1 MEIFK
6 LFGSI
11 FVDSDKANESIH
23 KTDKNAK
30 GLAETFGKGVAAVGK
45 WAAGITTAAAAGAA
59 AVGTAAVKSAD
70 ALDKSVK
77 KTAAAVGATAE
88 QAEKYKSVI
97 QDVYGDNFGESF
109 DDISDSI
116 SVITQNLGD
125 MDAAPL
131 KEITESAY
139 ALQDVFDMGVDET
152 ARAAKAMKENFGIAA
167 EDAYNYIA
175 KGAQDGLN
183 YSGELIDSINEYS
196 VQFAKLGF
204 SADDMFKIFAQGAEN
219 GAWNLDKIGDAVKEF
234 SIRAIDG
241 SDSTREGFE
250 AVGLNADKMSEKFA
264 QGGETA
270 REAFQEVV
278 QALAAMKD
286 PIEQNTAGTDLF
298 GTMWED
304 LGVDAVAA
312 MGNITDG
319 AYECAGAMDS
329 IKDVNYSSLED
340 ALGGLKRQLE
350 TMIQPLGDS
359 LIPLVKDVVNRLSE
373 AAKTVIPRLVKS
385 VQPLLNNIA
394 PMIDPLL
401 NLAEKLLPQLVDMAT
416 PLIEIISELV
426 QSLLPP
432 LVEFISGD
440 IMPIVMEIVGWLSE
454 RLMPVVIKIIE
465 KLLPPLLDILESL
478 MPLVELALNLLDPV
492 LDVIE
497 ALIDPI
503 ADILKLLKPVAEKL
517 VELGEALSGKIME
530 ACGNLAPVLETVLGG
545 ALKTVF
551 GLLTDVLIPAFDGL
565 LKFLNGDFLGG
576 LNDWGNAFTGIFDSV
591 FAGIDEMFG
600 THLSEWYD
608 GVKSFW
614 MDVGSNIYELTHGD
628 EIEMQQLNT
637 QYSSM
642 YRDFADA
649 IKAAVYSGKSA
660 EEAVEEAKRQLL
672 DSSEKLYYF
681 DKASTEWKLDEL
693 AQDYY
698 RDKDKPVPTA
708 LKMPENVTANQWMAE
723 KYSSVPKLATGG
735 LVSGR
740 TLALVGDNSDAAVN
754 PEVVAPLADLSAMI
768 SGAFSRALD
777 SFAERLGGNSGGS
790 RQPVV
795 ISVQLSD
802 STELA
807 RALIDDFNEIAR
819 QDGASPFK
827 GI

>member
-6 LFGSI
+6 LFGTI
-11 FVDSDKANESIH
+11 LVDSDKANESIH

-30 GLAETFGKGVAAVGK
+30 GLAETFGKGAATVGK

-312 MGNITDG
+312 MGSITDG

-359 LIPLVKDVVNRLSE
+359 LIPLVKDVVSRLSE

-385 VQPLLNNIA
+385 VQPLLNNIT

-401 NLAEKLLPQLVDMAT
+401 NLAEELLPQLVDMAT

-426 QSLLPP
+426 QSLLP
-432 LVEFISGD
+432 
-440 IMPIVMEIVGWLSE
+440 
-454 RLMPVVIKIIE
+454 
-465 KLLPPLLDILESL
+465 
-478 MPLVELALNLLDPV
+478 
-492 LDVIE
+492 
-497 ALIDPI
+497 
-503 ADILKLLKPVAEKL
+503 
-517 VELGEALSGKIME
+517 
-530 ACGNLAPVLETVLGG
+530 
-545 ALKTVF
+545 
-551 GLLTDVLIPAFDGL
+551 
-565 LKFLNGDFLGG
+565 
-576 LNDWGNAFTGIFDSV
+576 
-591 FAGIDEMFG
+591 
-600 THLSEWYD
+600 
-608 GVKSFW
+608 
-614 MDVGSNIYELTHGD
+614 
-628 EIEMQQLNT
+628 
-637 QYSSM
+637 
-642 YRDFADA
+642 
-649 IKAAVYSGKSA
+649 
-660 EEAVEEAKRQLL
+660 
-672 DSSEKLYYF
+672 
-681 DKASTEWKLDEL
+681 
-693 AQDYY
+693 
-698 RDKDKPVPTA
+698 
-708 LKMPENVTANQWMAE
+708 
-723 KYSSVPKLATGG
+723 
-735 LVSGR
+735 
-740 TLALVGDNSDAAVN
+740 
-754 PEVVAPLADLSAMI
+754 
-768 SGAFSRALD
+768 
-777 SFAERLGGNSGGS
+777 
-790 RQPVV
+790 
-795 ISVQLSD
+795 
-802 STELA
+802 
-807 RALIDDFNEIAR
+807 
-819 QDGASPFK
+819 
-827 GI
+827 

>member
-219 GAWNLDKIGDAVKEF
+219 GAWNLDKIGDVVKEF

-312 MGNITDG
+312 MGSITDG
-319 AYECAGAMDS
+319 AYECAGAMGS

-359 LIPLVKDVVNRLSE
+359 LIPLVKDVVSRLSE

-385 VQPLLNNIA
+385 VQPLLDNIT

-401 NLAEKLLPQLVDMAT
+401 NLAEELLPQLVDMAT

-440 IMPIVMEIVGWLSE
+440 IMPIVMDIVGWLSE

-503 ADILKLLKPVAEKL
+503 AD
-517 VELGEALSGKIME
+517 
-530 ACGNLAPVLETVLGG
+530 VLELLSPIVDVVVGLTESILESPIVS
-545 ALKTVF
+545 
-551 GLLTDVLIPAFDGL
+551 GLLERTLGIITELLNDTLFPALEGVAQ
-565 LKFLNGDFLGG
+565 FLSGDFLGAAET
-576 LNDWGNAFTGIFDSV
+576 WGGGFESTIRNICEH
-591 FAGIDEMFG
+591 IDEIFG
-600 THLSEWYD
+600 TNLAEWYD
-608 GVKSFW
+608 GFNDFFMK
-614 MDVGSNIYELTHGD
+614 VGSRLYETWNGD
-628 EIEMQQLNT
+628 KIELVELNSKYSTMQNDLYAAVKN
-637 QYSSM
+637 
-642 YRDFADA
+642 
-649 IKAAVYSGKSA
+649 AVYSGMSID
-660 EEAVEEAKRQLL
+660 EAIKEAQKKVL
-672 DSSEKLYYF
+672 DTSEKAYLY
-681 DKASTEWKLDEL
+681 DKMADSWNLQGI
-693 AQDYY
+693 AIDYY
-698 RDKDKPVPTA
+698 NGKDLPDPKTPITGSA
-708 LKMPENVTANQWMAE
+708 WYADYYQKKE
-723 KYSSVPKLATGG
+723 VPKLASGG
-735 LVSGR
+735 LVSGT
-740 TLALVGDNSDAAVN
+740 TLAMVGDNIDAAVN

-777 SFAERLGGNSGGS
+777 SFAERLGAGSLQS
-790 RQPVV
+790 RQPMT

>member
-6 LFGSI
+6 LFGTI
-11 FVDSDKANESIH
+11 LVDSDKANESIH

-30 GLAETFGKGVAAVGK
+30 GLAETFGKGAAAVGK

-312 MGNITDG
+312 MGSITDG

-359 LIPLVKDVVNRLSE
+359 LIPLVKDVVSRLSE

-385 VQPLLNNIA
+385 VQPLLNNIT

-401 NLAEKLLPQLVDMAT
+401 NLAEELLPQLVDMAT

-440 IMPIVMEIVGWLSE
+440 IMPILMEIVGWLSE

-478 MPLVELALNLLDPV
+478 MPLVELALKLLDPV

-503 ADILKLLKPVAEKL
+503 ADILELLSPIVDVVVGLTE
-517 VELGEALSGKIME
+517 SI
-530 ACGNLAPVLETVLGG
+530 LESPIVS
-545 ALKTVF
+545 
-551 GLLTDVLIPAFDGL
+551 GLLERTLGIITELLNDTLFPALEGVAQ
-565 LKFLNGDFLGG
+565 FLSGDFLGAAET
-576 LNDWGNAFTGIFDSV
+576 WGGGFESTVRNV
-591 FAGIDEMFG
+591 CEHIDEIFG
-600 THLSEWYD
+600 TNLAEWYD
-608 GVKSFW
+608 GFNDFFMK
-614 MDVGSNIYELTHGD
+614 VGSRLYETWNGD
-628 EIEMQQLNT
+628 KIELVELNSKYSTMQKDLH
-637 QYSSM
+637 
-642 YRDFADA
+642 
-649 IKAAVYSGKSA
+649 AAVKEAIYSGA
-660 EEAVEEAKRQLL
+660 GVEEAVKRAKAKVL
-672 DSSEKLYYF
+672 DSAEKGYF
-681 DKASTEWKLDEL
+681 YEQMSGDWKLEDI
-693 AQDYY
+693 AQRYYASKDLPDPKKPITGSAWYADYY
-698 RDKDKPVPTA
+698 QKK
-708 LKMPENVTANQWMAE
+708 E
-723 KYSSVPKLATGG
+723 VPKLASGG
-735 LVSGR
+735 LVSGT
-740 TLALVGDNSDAAVN
+740 TLAMVGDNIDAAVN

-768 SGAFSRALD
+768 SGAFSHALD
-777 SFAERLGGNSGGS
+777 SFAERLGAGSLQS
-790 RQPVV
+790 RQPVT

>member
-6 LFGSI
+6 LFGTI
-11 FVDSDKANESIH
+11 LVDSDKANESIH

-30 GLAETFGKGVAAVGK
+30 GLAETFGKGAAAVGK

-264 QGGETA
+264 QGGDVA
-270 REAFQEVV
+270 RDAFQTVIKSLSE
-278 QALAAMKD
+278 MED
-286 PIEQNTAGTDLF
+286 PIKQNEAGVNLF

-312 MGNITDG
+312 MGSIADG

-359 LIPLVKDVVNRLSE
+359 LIPLVKDVVSRLSE

-385 VQPLLNNIA
+385 VQPLLNNIT

-401 NLAEKLLPQLVDMAT
+401 NLAEELLPQLVDMAT

-440 IMPIVMEIVGWLSE
+440 IMPILMEIVGWLSE

-503 ADILKLLKPVAEKL
+503 ADILELLSPIVDVVVGLTE
-517 VELGEALSGKIME
+517 SI
-530 ACGNLAPVLETVLGG
+530 LESPIVS
-545 ALKTVF
+545 
-551 GLLTDVLIPAFDGL
+551 GLLEQTLGIITELLNDTLFPALEGVAQ
-565 LKFLNGDFLGG
+565 FLSGDFLGAAET
-576 LNDWGNAFTGIFDSV
+576 WGGGFESTIRNV
-591 FAGIDEMFG
+591 CEHIDEIFG
-600 THLSEWYD
+600 TNLAEWYD
-608 GVKSFW
+608 GFNDFFMK
-614 MDVGSNIYELTHGD
+614 VGSRLYETWNGD
-628 EIEMQQLNT
+628 KIELVELNSKYSTMQNDLH
-637 QYSSM
+637 
-642 YRDFADA
+642 
-649 IKAAVYSGKSA
+649 AAVKEAIYSGA
-660 EEAVEEAKRQLL
+660 GVEEAVKRAKAKVL
-672 DSSEKLYYF
+672 DSAEKGYF
-681 DKASTEWKLDEL
+681 YEQMSGDWKLEDI
-693 AQDYY
+693 AQRYYASKDLPDPKKPITGSAWYADYY
-698 RDKDKPVPTA
+698 QKK
-708 LKMPENVTANQWMAE
+708 E
-723 KYSSVPKLATGG
+723 VPKLASGG
-735 LVSGR
+735 LVSGT
-740 TLALVGDNSDAAVN
+740 TLAMVGDNIDAAVN

-777 SFAERLGGNSGGS
+777 SFAERLGADSSQS
-790 RQPVV
+790 RQPVT

>member
-6 LFGSI
+6 LFGTI
-11 FVDSDKANESIH
+11 LVDSDKANESIH

-312 MGNITDG
+312 MGSITDG

-359 LIPLVKDVVNRLSE
+359 LIPLVKDVVSRLSE

-385 VQPLLNNIA
+385 VQPLLNNIT

-401 NLAEKLLPQLVDMAT
+401 NLAEELLPQLVDMAT

-440 IMPIVMEIVGWLSE
+440 IMPILMEIVGWLSE

-503 ADILKLLKPVAEKL
+503 ADILELLSPIVDVVVGLTE
-517 VELGEALSGKIME
+517 SI
-530 ACGNLAPVLETVLGG
+530 LESPIVS
-545 ALKTVF
+545 
-551 GLLTDVLIPAFDGL
+551 GLLERTLGIITELLNDTLFPALEGVAQ
-565 LKFLNGDFLGG
+565 FLSGDFLGAAET
-576 LNDWGNAFTGIFDSV
+576 WGGGFESTVRNV
-591 FAGIDEMFG
+591 CEHIDEIFG
-600 THLSEWYD
+600 TNLAEWYD
-608 GVKSFW
+608 GFNDFFMK
-614 MDVGSNIYELTHGD
+614 VGSRLYETWNGD
-628 EIEMQQLNT
+628 KIELVELNSKYSTMQSDLYAAVKN
-637 QYSSM
+637 
-642 YRDFADA
+642 
-649 IKAAVYSGKSA
+649 AVYSGMSID
-660 EEAVEEAKRQLL
+660 EAIKEAQKKVL
-672 DSSEKLYYF
+672 DTSEKVYLY
-681 DKASTEWKLDEL
+681 DKMADSWNLQGI
-693 AQDYY
+693 AIDYY
-698 RDKDKPVPTA
+698 NGKDLPDPKTPITGSA
-708 LKMPENVTANQWMAE
+708 WYADYYQKKE
-723 KYSSVPKLATGG
+723 VPKLASGG
-735 LVSGR
+735 LVSGT
-740 TLALVGDNSDAAVN
+740 TLAMVGDNIDAAVN

-777 SFAERLGGNSGGS
+777 SFAERLSAGSLQS
-790 RQPVV
+790 RQPVT

>member
-6 LFGSI
+6 LFGTI
-11 FVDSDKANESIH
+11 LVDSDKANESIH

-77 KTAAAVGATAE
+77 KTAAAVGANAE

-312 MGNITDG
+312 MGSITDG

-359 LIPLVKDVVNRLSE
+359 LIPLVKDVVSRLSE

-385 VQPLLNNIA
+385 VQPLLNNIT

-401 NLAEKLLPQLVDMAT
+401 NLAEELLPQLVDMAT

-440 IMPIVMEIVGWLSE
+440 IMPILMEIVGWLSE

-503 ADILKLLKPVAEKL
+503 ADILELLSPIVDVVVGLTE
-517 VELGEALSGKIME
+517 SI
-530 ACGNLAPVLETVLGG
+530 LESPIVS
-545 ALKTVF
+545 
-551 GLLTDVLIPAFDGL
+551 GLLERTLGIITELLNDTLFPALEGVAQ
-565 LKFLNGDFLGG
+565 FLSGDFLGAAET
-576 LNDWGNAFTGIFDSV
+576 WGGGFESTVRNV
-591 FAGIDEMFG
+591 CEHIDEIFG
-600 THLSEWYD
+600 TNLAEWYD
-608 GVKSFW
+608 GFNDFF
-614 MDVGSNIYELTHGD
+614 MEVGSRLYETWNGD
-628 EIEMQQLNT
+628 KIELVELNSKYSTMQNDLH
-637 QYSSM
+637 
-642 YRDFADA
+642 
-649 IKAAVYSGKSA
+649 AAVKEAIYSGA
-660 EEAVEEAKRQLL
+660 GVEEAVKRAKAKVI
-672 DSSEKLYYF
+672 DSAEKGYF
-681 DKASTEWKLDEL
+681 YEQMSGDWKLEDI
-693 AQDYY
+693 AQRYYASKDLPDPKKPITGSAWYADYY
-698 RDKDKPVPTA
+698 QKK
-708 LKMPENVTANQWMAE
+708 E
-723 KYSSVPKLATGG
+723 VPKLASGG
-735 LVSGR
+735 LVSGT
-740 TLALVGDNSDAAVN
+740 TLAMVGDNIDAAVN

-777 SFAERLGGNSGGS
+777 SFAERLGAGSSQS
-790 RQPVV
+790 RQPVT

>member
-6 LFGSI
+6 LFGTI
-11 FVDSDKANESIH
+11 LVDSDKANESIH

-77 KTAAAVGATAE
+77 KTAAAVGANAE

-264 QGGETA
+264 QGGDTA

-312 MGNITDG
+312 MGSITDG

-359 LIPLVKDVVNRLSE
+359 LIPLVKDVVSRLSE

-385 VQPLLNNIA
+385 VQPLLDNIT

-401 NLAEKLLPQLVDMAT
+401 NLAEELLPQLVDMAT

-426 QSLLPP
+426 QSLLPS

-503 ADILKLLKPVAEKL
+503 AD
-517 VELGEALSGKIME
+517 
-530 ACGNLAPVLETVLGG
+530 VLELLSPIVDVVVGLTESILESPIVS
-545 ALKTVF
+545 
-551 GLLTDVLIPAFDGL
+551 GLLERTLGIITELLNDTLFPALEGVAQ
-565 LKFLNGDFLGG
+565 FLSGDFLGAAET
-576 LNDWGNAFTGIFDSV
+576 WGGGFESTVRNV
-591 FAGIDEMFG
+591 CEHIDEIFG
-600 THLSEWYD
+600 TNLAEWYD
-608 GVKSFW
+608 GFNDFFMK
-614 MDVGSNIYELTHGD
+614 VGSRLYETWNSD
-628 EIEMQQLNT
+628 KIELVELNSKYSTMQSDLYAAVKN
-637 QYSSM
+637 
-642 YRDFADA
+642 
-649 IKAAVYSGKSA
+649 AVYSGMSID
-660 EEAVEEAKRQLL
+660 EAIKEAQKKVL
-672 DSSEKLYYF
+672 DTSEKVYLY
-681 DKASTEWKLDEL
+681 DKMADSWNLQGI
-693 AQDYY
+693 AIDYY
-698 RDKDKPVPTA
+698 NGKDLPDPKAPITGSA
-708 LKMPENVTANQWMAE
+708 WYADYYQKKE
-723 KYSSVPKLATGG
+723 VPKLANGG
-735 LVSGR
+735 LVSGT
-740 TLALVGDNSDAAVN
+740 TLAMVGDNIDAAVN

-768 SGAFSRALD
+768 YGAFSRALD
-777 SFAERLGGNSGGS
+777 SFAERLGAGSLQS
-790 RQPVV
+790 RQPVT

>member
-6 LFGSI
+6 LFGTI
-11 FVDSDKANESIH
+11 LVDSDKANESIH

-77 KTAAAVGATAE
+77 KTAAAVGANAE

-312 MGNITDG
+312 MGSITDG

-359 LIPLVKDVVNRLSE
+359 LIPLVKDVVSRLSE

-385 VQPLLNNIA
+385 VQPLLNNIT

-401 NLAEKLLPQLVDMAT
+401 NLAEELLPQLVDMAT

-440 IMPIVMEIVGWLSE
+440 IMPILMEIVGWLSE

-478 MPLVELALNLLDPV
+478 MPLVELALKLLDPV

-503 ADILKLLKPVAEKL
+503 ADILELLSPIVDVVVGLTE
-517 VELGEALSGKIME
+517 SI
-530 ACGNLAPVLETVLGG
+530 LESPIVS
-545 ALKTVF
+545 
-551 GLLTDVLIPAFDGL
+551 GLLERTLGIITELLNDTLFPALEGVAQ
-565 LKFLNGDFLGG
+565 FLSGDFLGAAET
-576 LNDWGNAFTGIFDSV
+576 WGGGFESTVRNV
-591 FAGIDEMFG
+591 CEHIDEIFG
-600 THLSEWYD
+600 TNLAEWYD
-608 GVKSFW
+608 GFNDFFMK
-614 MDVGSNIYELTHGD
+614 VGSRLYETWNGD
-628 EIEMQQLNT
+628 KIELVELNSKYSTMQNDL
-637 QYSSM
+637 Y
-642 YRDFADA
+642 
-649 IKAAVYSGKSA
+649 AAVKNSVYSGMSID
-660 EEAVEEAKRQLL
+660 EAIKEAQKKVL
-672 DSSEKLYYF
+672 DTSEKVYLY
-681 DKASTEWKLDEL
+681 DKMADSWNLQGI
-693 AQDYY
+693 AIDYY
-698 RDKDKPVPTA
+698 NGKDLPDPKTPITGSA
-708 LKMPENVTANQWMAE
+708 WYADYYQKKE
-723 KYSSVPKLATGG
+723 VPKLASGG
-735 LVSGR
+735 LVSGT
-740 TLALVGDNSDAAVN
+740 TLAMVGDNIDAAVN

-777 SFAERLGGNSGGS
+777 SFAERLGAGSLQS
-790 RQPVV
+790 RQPVT

>member
-6 LFGSI
+6 LFGTI
-11 FVDSDKANESIH
+11 LVDSDKANESIH

-30 GLAETFGKGVAAVGK
+30 GLAETFGKGAAAVGK

-77 KTAAAVGATAE
+77 KTAAAVGANAE

-97 QDVYGDNFGESF
+97 QDVYGDNFGGSF

-264 QGGETA
+264 QGGDVA
-270 REAFQEVV
+270 RDAFQAVIKSLSE
-278 QALAAMKD
+278 MED
-286 PIEQNTAGTDLF
+286 PIKQNEAGVNLF

-312 MGNITDG
+312 MGSITDG

-359 LIPLVKDVVNRLSE
+359 LIPLVKDVVSRLSE

-385 VQPLLNNIA
+385 VQPLLNNIT

-401 NLAEKLLPQLVDMAT
+401 NLAEELLPQLVDMAT

-440 IMPIVMEIVGWLSE
+440 IMPILMEIVGWLSE

-503 ADILKLLKPVAEKL
+503 ADILELLSPIVDVVVGLTE
-517 VELGEALSGKIME
+517 SI
-530 ACGNLAPVLETVLGG
+530 LESPIVS
-545 ALKTVF
+545 
-551 GLLTDVLIPAFDGL
+551 GLLERTIGIITELLNDTLFPALEGVAQ
-565 LKFLNGDFLGG
+565 FLSGDFLGAAET
-576 LNDWGNAFTGIFDSV
+576 WGGGFESTVRNV
-591 FAGIDEMFG
+591 CEHIDEIFG
-600 THLSEWYD
+600 TNLAEWYD
-608 GVKSFW
+608 GFNDFFMK
-614 MDVGSNIYELTHGD
+614 VGSRLYETWNGD
-628 EIEMQQLNT
+628 KIELVELNSKYSTMQNDLH
-637 QYSSM
+637 
-642 YRDFADA
+642 
-649 IKAAVYSGKSA
+649 AAVKEAIYSGA
-660 EEAVEEAKRQLL
+660 GVEEAVKRAKAKVL
-672 DSSEKLYYF
+672 DSAEKGYF
-681 DKASTEWKLDEL
+681 YEQMSGEWKLEDI
-693 AQDYY
+693 AQRYYASKDLPDPKKPITGSAWYADYY
-698 RDKDKPVPTA
+698 QKK
-708 LKMPENVTANQWMAE
+708 E
-723 KYSSVPKLATGG
+723 VPKLASGG
-735 LVSGR
+735 LVSGT
-740 TLALVGDNSDAAVN
+740 TLAMVGDNIDAAVN

-768 SGAFSRALD
+768 SGAFSHALD
-777 SFAERLGGNSGGS
+777 SFAERLGAGSLQS
-790 RQPVV
+790 RQPVT

>member
-6 LFGSI
+6 LFGTI
-11 FVDSDKANESIH
+11 LVDSDKANESIH

-30 GLAETFGKGVAAVGK
+30 GLAETFGKGAAAVGK

-77 KTAAAVGATAE
+77 KTAAAVGANAE

-204 SADDMFKIFAQGAEN
+204 SADDMFKIFTQGADN

-312 MGNITDG
+312 MGSITDG

-359 LIPLVKDVVNRLSE
+359 LIPLVKDVVSRLSE

-385 VQPLLNNIA
+385 VQPLLDNIT

-401 NLAEKLLPQLVDMAT
+401 NLAEELLPRLVDMAT

-440 IMPIVMEIVGWLSE
+440 IMPILMEIVGWLSE

-503 ADILKLLKPVAEKL
+503 ADILELLSPIVDVVVGLTE
-517 VELGEALSGKIME
+517 SI
-530 ACGNLAPVLETVLGG
+530 LESPIVS
-545 ALKTVF
+545 
-551 GLLTDVLIPAFDGL
+551 GLLERTLGIITELLNDTLFPALEGVAQ
-565 LKFLNGDFLGG
+565 FLSGDFLGAAET
-576 LNDWGNAFTGIFDSV
+576 WGGGFESTVRNV
-591 FAGIDEMFG
+591 CEHIDEIFG
-600 THLSEWYD
+600 TNLAEWYD
-608 GVKSFW
+608 GFNDFFMK
-614 MDVGSNIYELTHGD
+614 VGSRLYETWNGD
-628 EIEMQQLNT
+628 KIELVELNSKYSTMQNDLH
-637 QYSSM
+637 
-642 YRDFADA
+642 
-649 IKAAVYSGKSA
+649 AAVKEAIYSGA
-660 EEAVEEAKRQLL
+660 GVEEAVKRAKAKVL
-672 DSSEKLYYF
+672 DSAEKGYF
-681 DKASTEWKLDEL
+681 YEQMSGDWKLEDI
-693 AQDYY
+693 AQRYYASKDLPDPKKTITGSAWYADYY
-698 RDKDKPVPTA
+698 QKK
-708 LKMPENVTANQWMAE
+708 E
-723 KYSSVPKLATGG
+723 VPKLASGG
-735 LVSGR
+735 LVSGT
-740 TLALVGDNSDAAVN
+740 TLAMVGDNIDAAVN

-777 SFAERLGGNSGGS
+777 SFAERLGAGSLQS
-790 RQPVV
+790 RQPVT

>member
-1 MEIFK
+1 VEIFK
-6 LFGSI
+6 LFGTI
-11 FVDSDKANESIH
+11 LVDSDKANESIH

-77 KTAAAVGATAE
+77 KTAAAVGANAE

-312 MGNITDG
+312 MGSITDG

-359 LIPLVKDVVNRLSE
+359 LIPLVKDVVSRLSE

-385 VQPLLNNIA
+385 VQPLLNNIT

-401 NLAEKLLPQLVDMAT
+401 NLAEELLPQLVDMAT

-440 IMPIVMEIVGWLSE
+440 IMPILMEIVGWLSE

-503 ADILKLLKPVAEKL
+503 ADILELLSPIVDVVVGLTE
-517 VELGEALSGKIME
+517 SI
-530 ACGNLAPVLETVLGG
+530 LESPIVS
-545 ALKTVF
+545 
-551 GLLTDVLIPAFDGL
+551 GLLERTLGIITELLNDTLFPALEGVAQ
-565 LKFLNGDFLGG
+565 FLSGDFLGAAET
-576 LNDWGNAFTGIFDSV
+576 WGGGFESTVRNV
-591 FAGIDEMFG
+591 CEHIDEIFG
-600 THLSEWYD
+600 TNLAEWYD
-608 GVKSFW
+608 GFNDFF
-614 MDVGSNIYELTHGD
+614 MEVGSRLYETWNGD
-628 EIEMQQLNT
+628 KIELVELNSKYSTMQNDLYAAVKN
-637 QYSSM
+637 
-642 YRDFADA
+642 
-649 IKAAVYSGKSA
+649 AVYSGMSID
-660 EEAVEEAKRQLL
+660 EAIKEAQKKVL
-672 DSSEKLYYF
+672 DTSEKVYLY
-681 DKASTEWKLDEL
+681 DKMADSWNLQGI
-693 AQDYY
+693 AIDYY
-698 RDKDKPVPTA
+698 NGKDLPDPKTPITGSA
-708 LKMPENVTANQWMAE
+708 WYADYYQKKE
-723 KYSSVPKLATGG
+723 VPKLASGG
-735 LVSGR
+735 LVSGT
-740 TLALVGDNSDAAVN
+740 TLAMVGDNIDAAVN

-777 SFAERLGGNSGGS
+777 SFAERLGAGSLQS
-790 RQPVV
+790 RQPVT

>member
-6 LFGSI
+6 LFGTI
-11 FVDSDKANESIH
+11 LVDSDKANESIH

-77 KTAAAVGATAE
+77 KTAAAVGANAE

-109 DDISDSI
+109 DDISDSV

-312 MGNITDG
+312 MGSITDG

-359 LIPLVKDVVNRLSE
+359 LIPLVKDVVSRLSE

-385 VQPLLNNIA
+385 VQPLLNNIT

-401 NLAEKLLPQLVDMAT
+401 NLAEELLPQLVDMAT

-440 IMPIVMEIVGWLSE
+440 IVPILMEIVGWLSE

-478 MPLVELALNLLDPV
+478 MPLVELALKLLDPV

-503 ADILKLLKPVAEKL
+503 ADILELLSPIVDVVVGLTE
-517 VELGEALSGKIME
+517 SI
-530 ACGNLAPVLETVLGG
+530 LESPIVS
-545 ALKTVF
+545 
-551 GLLTDVLIPAFDGL
+551 GLLEQTLGIITELLNDTLFPALEGVAQ
-565 LKFLNGDFLGG
+565 FLSGDFLGAAET
-576 LNDWGNAFTGIFDSV
+576 WGGGFESTVRNV
-591 FAGIDEMFG
+591 CEHIDEIFG
-600 THLSEWYD
+600 TNLAEWYD
-608 GVKSFW
+608 GFNDFF
-614 MDVGSNIYELTHGD
+614 MEVGSRLYETWNGD
-628 EIEMQQLNT
+628 KIELVELNSKYSTMQNDLH
-637 QYSSM
+637 
-642 YRDFADA
+642 
-649 IKAAVYSGKSA
+649 AAVKEAIYSGA
-660 EEAVEEAKRQLL
+660 GVEEAVKRAKAKVL
-672 DSSEKLYYF
+672 DSAEKGYF
-681 DKASTEWKLDEL
+681 YEQMSGEWKLEDI
-693 AQDYY
+693 AQRYYASKDLPDPKKPITGSAWYADYY
-698 RDKDKPVPTA
+698 QKK
-708 LKMPENVTANQWMAE
+708 E
-723 KYSSVPKLATGG
+723 VPKLASGG
-735 LVSGR
+735 LVSGT
-740 TLALVGDNSDAAVN
+740 TLAMVGDNIDAAVN

-777 SFAERLGGNSGGS
+777 SFAERLGASSSQS
-790 RQPVV
+790 RQPVT

>member
-6 LFGSI
+6 LFGTI
-11 FVDSDKANESIH
+11 LVDSDKANESIH

-77 KTAAAVGATAE
+77 KTAAAVGANAE

-312 MGNITDG
+312 MGSITDG

-359 LIPLVKDVVNRLSE
+359 LIPLVKDVVSRLSE

-385 VQPLLNNIA
+385 VQPLLNNIT

-401 NLAEKLLPQLVDMAT
+401 NLAEELLPQLADMAT

-440 IMPIVMEIVGWLSE
+440 IVPILMEIVGWLSE

-503 ADILKLLKPVAEKL
+503 ADILELLSPIVDVVVGLTE
-517 VELGEALSGKIME
+517 SI
-530 ACGNLAPVLETVLGG
+530 LESPIVS
-545 ALKTVF
+545 
-551 GLLTDVLIPAFDGL
+551 GLLERTLGIITELLNDTLFPALEGVAQ
-565 LKFLNGDFLGG
+565 FLSGDFLGAAET
-576 LNDWGNAFTGIFDSV
+576 WGGGFESTVRNV
-591 FAGIDEMFG
+591 CEHIDEIFG
-600 THLSEWYD
+600 TNLAEWYD
-608 GVKSFW
+608 GFNDFC
-614 MDVGSNIYELTHGD
+614 MEVGSRLYETWNGD
-628 EIEMQQLNT
+628 KIELVELNSKYSTMQNDLYAAVKN
-637 QYSSM
+637 
-642 YRDFADA
+642 
-649 IKAAVYSGKSA
+649 AVYSGMSID
-660 EEAVEEAKRQLL
+660 EAIKEAQKKVL
-672 DSSEKLYYF
+672 DTSEKVYLY
-681 DKASTEWKLDEL
+681 DKMADSWNLQGI
-693 AQDYY
+693 AIDYY
-698 RDKDKPVPTA
+698 NGKDLPDPKTPITGSA
-708 LKMPENVTANQWMAE
+708 WYADYYQKKE
-723 KYSSVPKLATGG
+723 VPKLASGG
-735 LVSGR
+735 LVSGT
-740 TLALVGDNSDAAVN
+740 TLAMVGDNIDAAVN

-777 SFAERLGGNSGGS
+777 SFAERLGAGSLQS
-790 RQPVV
+790 RQPVT

>member
-6 LFGSI
+6 LFGTI
-11 FVDSDKANESIH
+11 LVDSDKANESIH

-30 GLAETFGKGVAAVGK
+30 GLAETFGKGAAAVGK

-77 KTAAAVGATAE
+77 KTADAVGATAE

-312 MGNITDG
+312 MGSITDG

-359 LIPLVKDVVNRLSE
+359 LIPLVKDVVSRLSE

-385 VQPLLNNIA
+385 VQSLLDNIT

-401 NLAEKLLPQLVDMAT
+401 NLAEELLPQLVDMAT
-416 PLIEIISELV
+416 PLIERISELV

-454 RLMPVVIKIIE
+454 QLMPVVIKIIE
-465 KLLPPLLDILESL
+465 ELLPPLLDILESL

-503 ADILKLLKPVAEKL
+503 AD
-517 VELGEALSGKIME
+517 
-530 ACGNLAPVLETVLGG
+530 VLELLSPIVDVVVGLTESILESPIVS
-545 ALKTVF
+545 
-551 GLLTDVLIPAFDGL
+551 GLLERTLGIITELLSDTLFPALEGVAQ
-565 LKFLNGDFLGG
+565 FLSGDFLGAAET
-576 LNDWGNAFTGIFDSV
+576 WGGGFESTVRNV
-591 FAGIDEMFG
+591 CEHIDEIFG
-600 THLSEWYD
+600 TNLAEWYD
-608 GVKSFW
+608 GFNDFFMK
-614 MDVGSNIYELTHGD
+614 VGSRLYETWNSD
-628 EIEMQQLNT
+628 KIELVELNSKYSTMQSDLYAAVKN
-637 QYSSM
+637 
-642 YRDFADA
+642 
-649 IKAAVYSGKSA
+649 AVYSGMSID
-660 EEAVEEAKRQLL
+660 EAIKEAQKKVL
-672 DSSEKLYYF
+672 DTSEKVYLY
-681 DKASTEWKLDEL
+681 DKMADSWNLQGI
-693 AQDYY
+693 AIDYY
-698 RDKDKPVPTA
+698 NGKDLPDPKTPITGSA
-708 LKMPENVTANQWMAE
+708 WYADYYQKKE
-723 KYSSVPKLATGG
+723 VPKLANGG
-735 LVSGR
+735 LVSGT
-740 TLALVGDNSDAAVN
+740 TLAMVGDNIDAAVN

-768 SGAFSRALD
+768 YGAFSRALD
-777 SFAERLGGNSGGS
+777 SFAERLGAGSLQS
-790 RQPVV
+790 RQPVT

>member
-6 LFGSI
+6 LFGTI
-11 FVDSDKANESIH
+11 LVDSDKANESIH

-77 KTAAAVGATAE
+77 KTAAAVGANAE

-312 MGNITDG
+312 MGSITDG

-359 LIPLVKDVVNRLSE
+359 LIPLVKDVVSRLSE

-385 VQPLLNNIA
+385 VQPLLNNIT

-401 NLAEKLLPQLVDMAT
+401 NLAEELLPQLVDMAT

-440 IMPIVMEIVGWLSE
+440 IMPILMEIVGWLSE

-503 ADILKLLKPVAEKL
+503 ADILELLSPIVDVVVGLTE
-517 VELGEALSGKIME
+517 SI
-530 ACGNLAPVLETVLGG
+530 LESPIVS
-545 ALKTVF
+545 
-551 GLLTDVLIPAFDGL
+551 GLLERTLGIITELLNDTLFPALEGVAQ
-565 LKFLNGDFLGG
+565 FLSGDFLGAAET
-576 LNDWGNAFTGIFDSV
+576 WGGGFESTVRNV
-591 FAGIDEMFG
+591 CEHIDEIFG
-600 THLSEWYD
+600 TNLAEWYD
-608 GVKSFW
+608 GFNDFF
-614 MDVGSNIYELTHGD
+614 MEVGSRLYETWNGD
-628 EIEMQQLNT
+628 KIELVELNSKYSTMQNDLH
-637 QYSSM
+637 
-642 YRDFADA
+642 
-649 IKAAVYSGKSA
+649 AAVKEAIYSGA
-660 EEAVEEAKRQLL
+660 GVEEAVKRAKAKVL
-672 DSSEKLYYF
+672 DSAEKGYF
-681 DKASTEWKLDEL
+681 YEQMSGDWKLEDI
-693 AQDYY
+693 AQRYYASKDLPDPKKPITGSAWYADYY
-698 RDKDKPVPTA
+698 QKK
-708 LKMPENVTANQWMAE
+708 E
-723 KYSSVPKLATGG
+723 VPKLASGG
-735 LVSGR
+735 LVSGT
-740 TLALVGDNSDAAVN
+740 TLAMVGDNIDAAVN

-777 SFAERLGGNSGGS
+777 SFAERLGAGSSQS
-790 RQPVV
+790 RQPVT

>member
-6 LFGSI
+6 LFGTI
-11 FVDSDKANESIH
+11 LVDSDKANESIH

-77 KTAAAVGATAE
+77 KTAAAVGANAE

-312 MGNITDG
+312 MGSITDG

-359 LIPLVKDVVNRLSE
+359 LIPLVKDVVSRLSE

-385 VQPLLNNIA
+385 VQPLLNNIT

-401 NLAEKLLPQLVDMAT
+401 NLAEELLPQLVDMAT

-440 IMPIVMEIVGWLSE
+440 IMPILMEIVGWLSE

-503 ADILKLLKPVAEKL
+503 ADILELLSPIVDVVVGLTE
-517 VELGEALSGKIME
+517 SI
-530 ACGNLAPVLETVLGG
+530 LESPIVS
-545 ALKTVF
+545 
-551 GLLTDVLIPAFDGL
+551 GLLERTLGIITELLNDTLFPALEGVAQ
-565 LKFLNGDFLGG
+565 FLSGDFLGAAET
-576 LNDWGNAFTGIFDSV
+576 WGGGFESTVRNV
-591 FAGIDEMFG
+591 CEHIDEIFG
-600 THLSEWYD
+600 TNLAEWYD
-608 GVKSFW
+608 GFNDFF
-614 MDVGSNIYELTHGD
+614 MEVGSRLYETWNGD
-628 EIEMQQLNT
+628 KIELVELNSKYSTMQNDLYAAVKN
-637 QYSSM
+637 
-642 YRDFADA
+642 
-649 IKAAVYSGKSA
+649 AVYSGMSID
-660 EEAVEEAKRQLL
+660 EAIKEAQKKVL
-672 DSSEKLYYF
+672 DTSEKVYLY
-681 DKASTEWKLDEL
+681 DKMADSWNLQGI
-693 AQDYY
+693 AIDYY
-698 RDKDKPVPTA
+698 NGKDLPDPKTPITGSA
-708 LKMPENVTANQWMAE
+708 WYADYYQKKE
-723 KYSSVPKLATGG
+723 VPKLASGG
-735 LVSGR
+735 LVSGT
-740 TLALVGDNSDAAVN
+740 TLAMVGDNIDAAVN

-777 SFAERLGGNSGGS
+777 SFAERLGAGSLQS
-790 RQPVV
+790 RQPVT

>member
-30 GLAETFGKGVAAVGK
+30 GLAETFGKGAAAVGK

-77 KTAAAVGATAE
+77 KTAAAVGANAE

-125 MDAAPL
+125 MDADPL

-312 MGNITDG
+312 MGSITDG

-359 LIPLVKDVVNRLSE
+359 LIPLVKDVVSRLSE

-385 VQPLLNNIA
+385 VQPLLNNIT

-401 NLAEKLLPQLVDMAT
+401 NLAEELLPQLVDMAT

-440 IMPIVMEIVGWLSE
+440 IMPILMEIVGWLSE

-503 ADILKLLKPVAEKL
+503 ADILELLSPIVDVVVGLTE
-517 VELGEALSGKIME
+517 SI
-530 ACGNLAPVLETVLGG
+530 LESPIVS
-545 ALKTVF
+545 
-551 GLLTDVLIPAFDGL
+551 GLLERTLGIITELLNDTLFPALEGVAQ
-565 LKFLNGDFLGG
+565 FLSGDFLGAAET
-576 LNDWGNAFTGIFDSV
+576 WGGGFESTVRNV
-591 FAGIDEMFG
+591 CEHIDEIFG
-600 THLSEWYD
+600 TNLAEWYD
-608 GVKSFW
+608 GFNDFF
-614 MDVGSNIYELTHGD
+614 MEVGSRLYETWNGD
-628 EIEMQQLNT
+628 KIELVELNSKYSTMQNDLH
-637 QYSSM
+637 
-642 YRDFADA
+642 
-649 IKAAVYSGKSA
+649 AAVKEAIYSGA
-660 EEAVEEAKRQLL
+660 GVEEAVKRAKAKVL
-672 DSSEKLYYF
+672 DSAEKGYF
-681 DKASTEWKLDEL
+681 YEQMSGDWKLEDI
-693 AQDYY
+693 AQRYYASKDLPDPKKPITGSAWYADYY
-698 RDKDKPVPTA
+698 QKK
-708 LKMPENVTANQWMAE
+708 E
-723 KYSSVPKLATGG
+723 VPKLASGG
-735 LVSGR
+735 LVSGT
-740 TLALVGDNSDAAVN
+740 TLAMVGDNIDAAVN

-777 SFAERLGGNSGGS
+777 SFAERLGAGSSQS
-790 RQPVV
+790 RQPVT

>member
-6 LFGSI
+6 LFGTI
-11 FVDSDKANESIH
+11 LVDSDKANESIH

-30 GLAETFGKGVAAVGK
+30 GLAETFGKGAAAVGK

-77 KTAAAVGATAE
+77 KTAAAVGANAE

-312 MGNITDG
+312 MGSITDG

-359 LIPLVKDVVNRLSE
+359 LIPLVKDVVSRLSE

-385 VQPLLNNIA
+385 VQPLLNNIT

-401 NLAEKLLPQLVDMAT
+401 NLAEELLPQLVDMAT

-440 IMPIVMEIVGWLSE
+440 IMPILMEIVGWLSE

-478 MPLVELALNLLDPV
+478 MPLVELALKLLDPV

-503 ADILKLLKPVAEKL
+503 ADILELLSPIVDVVVGLTE
-517 VELGEALSGKIME
+517 SI
-530 ACGNLAPVLETVLGG
+530 LESPIVS
-545 ALKTVF
+545 
-551 GLLTDVLIPAFDGL
+551 GLLERTLGIITELLNDTLFPALEGVAQ
-565 LKFLNGDFLGG
+565 FLSGDFLGAAET
-576 LNDWGNAFTGIFDSV
+576 WGGGFESTARNV
-591 FAGIDEMFG
+591 CEHIDEIFG
-600 THLSEWYD
+600 TNLAEWYD
-608 GVKSFW
+608 GFNDFFMK
-614 MDVGSNIYELTHGD
+614 VGSRLYETWNGD
-628 EIEMQQLNT
+628 KIELVELNSKYSTMQNDLYAAVKN
-637 QYSSM
+637 
-642 YRDFADA
+642 
-649 IKAAVYSGKSA
+649 AVYSGMSID
-660 EEAVEEAKRQLL
+660 EAIKEAQKKVL
-672 DSSEKLYYF
+672 DTSEKVYLY
-681 DKASTEWKLDEL
+681 DKMADSWNLQGI
-693 AQDYY
+693 AIDYY
-698 RDKDKPVPTA
+698 NGKDLPDPKTPITGSA
-708 LKMPENVTANQWMAE
+708 WYADYYQKKE
-723 KYSSVPKLATGG
+723 VPKLASGG
-735 LVSGR
+735 LVSGT
-740 TLALVGDNSDAAVN
+740 TLAMVGDNIDAAVN

-777 SFAERLGGNSGGS
+777 SFAERLGAGSLQS
-790 RQPVV
+790 RQPVT

>member
-6 LFGSI
+6 LFGTI
-11 FVDSDKANESIH
+11 LVDSDKANESIH

-77 KTAAAVGATAE
+77 KTAAAVGANAE

-312 MGNITDG
+312 MGSITDG

-359 LIPLVKDVVNRLSE
+359 LIPLVKDVVSRLSE

-385 VQPLLNNIA
+385 VQPLLNNIT

-401 NLAEKLLPQLVDMAT
+401 NLAEELLPQLVDMAT

-440 IMPIVMEIVGWLSE
+440 IMPILMEIVGWLSE

-503 ADILKLLKPVAEKL
+503 ADILELLSPIVDVVVGLTE
-517 VELGEALSGKIME
+517 SI
-530 ACGNLAPVLETVLGG
+530 LESPIVS
-545 ALKTVF
+545 
-551 GLLTDVLIPAFDGL
+551 GLLERTLGIITELLNDTLFPALEGVAQ
-565 LKFLNGDFLGG
+565 FLSGDFLGAAET
-576 LNDWGNAFTGIFDSV
+576 WGGGFESTVRNV
-591 FAGIDEMFG
+591 CEHIDEIFG
-600 THLSEWYD
+600 TNLAEWYD
-608 GVKSFW
+608 GFNDFFMK
-614 MDVGSNIYELTHGD
+614 VGSRLYETWNSD
-628 EIEMQQLNT
+628 KIELVELNSKYSTMQSDLYAAVKN
-637 QYSSM
+637 
-642 YRDFADA
+642 
-649 IKAAVYSGKSA
+649 AVYSGMSID
-660 EEAVEEAKRQLL
+660 EAIKEAQKKVL
-672 DSSEKLYYF
+672 DTSEKVYLY
-681 DKASTEWKLDEL
+681 DKMADSWNLQGI
-693 AQDYY
+693 AIDYY
-698 RDKDKPVPTA
+698 NGKDLPDPKTPITGSA
-708 LKMPENVTANQWMAE
+708 WYADYYQKKE
-723 KYSSVPKLATGG
+723 VPKLANGG
-735 LVSGR
+735 LVSGT
-740 TLALVGDNSDAAVN
+740 TLAMVGDNIDAAVN

-768 SGAFSRALD
+768 YGAFSRALD
-777 SFAERLGGNSGGS
+777 SFAERLGAGSLQS
-790 RQPVV
+790 RQPVT

>member
-6 LFGSI
+6 LFGTI
-11 FVDSDKANESIH
+11 LVDSDKANESIH

-77 KTAAAVGATAE
+77 KTAAAVGANAE

-312 MGNITDG
+312 MGSITDG

-359 LIPLVKDVVNRLSE
+359 LIPLVKDVVSRLSE

-385 VQPLLNNIA
+385 VQPLLNNIT

-401 NLAEKLLPQLVDMAT
+401 NLAEELLPQLVDMAT

-440 IMPIVMEIVGWLSE
+440 IMPILMEIVGWLSE

-478 MPLVELALNLLDPV
+478 MPLVVLALNLLDPV

-503 ADILKLLKPVAEKL
+503 ADILELLSPIVDVVVGLTE
-517 VELGEALSGKIME
+517 SI
-530 ACGNLAPVLETVLGG
+530 LESPIVS
-545 ALKTVF
+545 
-551 GLLTDVLIPAFDGL
+551 GLLERTLGIITELLNDTLFPALEGVAQ
-565 LKFLNGDFLGG
+565 FLSGDFLGAAET
-576 LNDWGNAFTGIFDSV
+576 WGGGFESTVRNV
-591 FAGIDEMFG
+591 CEHIDEIFG
-600 THLSEWYD
+600 TNLAEWYD
-608 GVKSFW
+608 GFNDFF
-614 MDVGSNIYELTHGD
+614 MEVGSRLYETWNGD
-628 EIEMQQLNT
+628 KIELVELNSKYSTMQNDLH
-637 QYSSM
+637 
-642 YRDFADA
+642 
-649 IKAAVYSGKSA
+649 AAVKEAIYSGA
-660 EEAVEEAKRQLL
+660 GVEEAVKRAKAKVI
-672 DSSEKLYYF
+672 DSAEKGYF
-681 DKASTEWKLDEL
+681 YEQMSGDWKLEDI
-693 AQDYY
+693 AQRYYASKDLPDPKKPITGSAWYADYY
-698 RDKDKPVPTA
+698 QKK
-708 LKMPENVTANQWMAE
+708 E
-723 KYSSVPKLATGG
+723 VPKLASGG
-735 LVSGR
+735 LVSGT
-740 TLALVGDNSDAAVN
+740 TLAMVGDNIDAAVN

-777 SFAERLGGNSGGS
+777 SFAERLGAGSSQS
-790 RQPVV
+790 RQPVT

>member
-6 LFGSI
+6 LFGTI
-11 FVDSDKANESIH
+11 LVDSDKANESIH

-77 KTAAAVGATAE
+77 KTAAAVGANAE

-264 QGGETA
+264 QGGDVA
-270 REAFQEVV
+270 RDAFQTVIKSLSE
-278 QALAAMKD
+278 MED
-286 PIEQNTAGTDLF
+286 PIKQNEAGVNLF

-312 MGNITDG
+312 MGSITDG

-359 LIPLVKDVVNRLSE
+359 LIPLVKDVVSRLSE

-385 VQPLLNNIA
+385 VQPLLDNIT

-401 NLAEKLLPQLVDMAT
+401 NLAGELLPQLVDMAT

-440 IMPIVMEIVGWLSE
+440 VMPILMEIVGWLSE

-503 ADILKLLKPVAEKL
+503 ADILELLSPIVDVVVGLTE
-517 VELGEALSGKIME
+517 SI
-530 ACGNLAPVLETVLGG
+530 LESPIVS
-545 ALKTVF
+545 
-551 GLLTDVLIPAFDGL
+551 GLLERTLGIITELLNDTLFPALEGVAQ
-565 LKFLNGDFLGG
+565 FLSGDFLGAAET
-576 LNDWGNAFTGIFDSV
+576 WGGGFESTVRNV
-591 FAGIDEMFG
+591 CEHIDEIFG
-600 THLSEWYD
+600 TNLAEWYD
-608 GVKSFW
+608 GFNDFFMKAGSRLYETWNGDKIELVELNSKYSTMQSDLYAAVK
-614 MDVGSNIYELTHGD
+614 N
-628 EIEMQQLNT
+628 
-637 QYSSM
+637 
-642 YRDFADA
+642 
-649 IKAAVYSGKSA
+649 AVYSGMSID
-660 EEAVEEAKRQLL
+660 EAIKEAQKKVL
-672 DSSEKLYYF
+672 DTSEKVYLY
-681 DKASTEWKLDEL
+681 DKMADSWNLQGI
-693 AQDYY
+693 AIDYY
-698 RDKDKPVPTA
+698 NGKDLPDPKTPITGSA
-708 LKMPENVTANQWMAE
+708 WYADYYQKKE
-723 KYSSVPKLATGG
+723 VPKLASGG
-735 LVSGR
+735 LVSGT
-740 TLALVGDNSDAAVN
+740 TLAMVGDNIDAAVN

-777 SFAERLGGNSGGS
+777 SFAERLSAGSLQS
-790 RQPVV
+790 RQPVT

>member
-6 LFGSI
+6 LFGTI
-11 FVDSDKANESIH
+11 LVDSDKANESIH

-88 QAEKYKSVI
+88 QVEKYKSVI

-264 QGGETA
+264 QGGDTA

-312 MGNITDG
+312 MGSITDG

-359 LIPLVKDVVNRLSE
+359 LIPLVKDVVSRLSE

-385 VQPLLNNIA
+385 VQPLLDNIT

-401 NLAEKLLPQLVDMAT
+401 NLAEELLPQLVDMAT

-440 IMPIVMEIVGWLSE
+440 IMPILMEIVGWLSE

-478 MPLVELALNLLDPV
+478 MPLVELALKLLDPV

-503 ADILKLLKPVAEKL
+503 ADILELLSPIVDVVVGLTE
-517 VELGEALSGKIME
+517 SI
-530 ACGNLAPVLETVLGG
+530 LESPIVS
-545 ALKTVF
+545 
-551 GLLTDVLIPAFDGL
+551 GLLERTLGIITELLNDTLFPALEGVAQ
-565 LKFLNGDFLGG
+565 FLSGDFLGAAET
-576 LNDWGNAFTGIFDSV
+576 WGGGFESTVRNV
-591 FAGIDEMFG
+591 CEHIDEIFG
-600 THLSEWYD
+600 TNLAEWYD
-608 GVKSFW
+608 GFNDFFMK
-614 MDVGSNIYELTHGD
+614 VGSRLYETWNGD
-628 EIEMQQLNT
+628 KIELVELNSKYSTMQSDLYAAVKN
-637 QYSSM
+637 
-642 YRDFADA
+642 
-649 IKAAVYSGKSA
+649 AVYSGMSID
-660 EEAVEEAKRQLL
+660 EAIKEAQKKVL
-672 DSSEKLYYF
+672 DTSEKVYLY
-681 DKASTEWKLDEL
+681 DKMADSWNLQGI
-693 AQDYY
+693 AIDYY
-698 RDKDKPVPTA
+698 NGKDLPDPKTPITGSA
-708 LKMPENVTANQWMAE
+708 WYADYYQKKE
-723 KYSSVPKLATGG
+723 VPKLASGG
-735 LVSGR
+735 LVSGT
-740 TLALVGDNSDAAVN
+740 TLAMVGDNIDAAVN
-754 PEVVAPLADLSAMI
+754 PEVVAPLTDLSAMI

-777 SFAERLGGNSGGS
+777 SFAERLGAGSLQS
-790 RQPVV
+790 RQPVT

>member
-6 LFGSI
+6 LFGTI
-11 FVDSDKANESIH
+11 LVDSDKANESIH

-77 KTAAAVGATAE
+77 KTAAAVGANAE

-312 MGNITDG
+312 MGSITDG

-359 LIPLVKDVVNRLSE
+359 LIPLVKDVVSRLSE

-385 VQPLLNNIA
+385 VQPLLNNIT

-401 NLAEKLLPQLVDMAT
+401 NLAEELLPQLVDMAT

-440 IMPIVMEIVGWLSE
+440 IMPILMEIVGWLSE

-503 ADILKLLKPVAEKL
+503 ADILELLSPIVDVVVGLTE
-517 VELGEALSGKIME
+517 SI
-530 ACGNLAPVLETVLGG
+530 LESRIVS
-545 ALKTVF
+545 
-551 GLLTDVLIPAFDGL
+551 GLLERTLGIITELLNDTLFPALEGVAQ
-565 LKFLNGDFLGG
+565 FLSGDFLGAAET
-576 LNDWGNAFTGIFDSV
+576 WGGGFESTVRNV
-591 FAGIDEMFG
+591 CEHIDEIFG
-600 THLSEWYD
+600 TNLAEWYD
-608 GVKSFW
+608 GFNDFF
-614 MDVGSNIYELTHGD
+614 MEVGSRLYETWNGD
-628 EIEMQQLNT
+628 KIELVELNSKYSTMQNDLYAAVKN
-637 QYSSM
+637 
-642 YRDFADA
+642 
-649 IKAAVYSGKSA
+649 AVYSGMSID
-660 EEAVEEAKRQLL
+660 EAIKEAQKKVL
-672 DSSEKLYYF
+672 DTSEKVYLY
-681 DKASTEWKLDEL
+681 DKMADSWNLQGI
-693 AQDYY
+693 AIDYY
-698 RDKDKPVPTA
+698 NGKDLPDPKTPITGSA
-708 LKMPENVTANQWMAE
+708 WYADYYQKKE
-723 KYSSVPKLATGG
+723 VPKLASGG
-735 LVSGR
+735 LVSGT
-740 TLALVGDNSDAAVN
+740 TLAMVGDNIDAAVN

-777 SFAERLGGNSGGS
+777 SFAERLGAGSLQS
-790 RQPVV
+790 RQPVT

>member
-6 LFGSI
+6 LFGTI
-11 FVDSDKANESIH
+11 LVDSDKANESIH

-30 GLAETFGKGVAAVGK
+30 GLAETFGKGAAAVGK

-77 KTAAAVGATAE
+77 KTAAAVGANAE

-125 MDAAPL
+125 MDADPL

-264 QGGETA
+264 QGGDVA
-270 REAFQEVV
+270 RDAFQTVIKSLSE
-278 QALAAMKD
+278 MED
-286 PIEQNTAGTDLF
+286 PIKQNEAGVNLF

-312 MGNITDG
+312 MGSITDG

-359 LIPLVKDVVNRLSE
+359 LIPLVKDVVSRLSE

-385 VQPLLNNIA
+385 VQPLLDNIT

-401 NLAEKLLPQLVDMAT
+401 NLAGELLPQLVDMAT

-440 IMPIVMEIVGWLSE
+440 VMPILMEIVGWLSE

-478 MPLVELALNLLDPV
+478 MPLVELALKLLDPV

-503 ADILKLLKPVAEKL
+503 ADILELLSPIVDVVVGLTE
-517 VELGEALSGKIME
+517 SI
-530 ACGNLAPVLETVLGG
+530 LESPIVS
-545 ALKTVF
+545 
-551 GLLTDVLIPAFDGL
+551 GLLERTLGIITELLNDTLFPALEGVAQ
-565 LKFLNGDFLGG
+565 FLSGDFLGAAET
-576 LNDWGNAFTGIFDSV
+576 WGGGFESTVRNV
-591 FAGIDEMFG
+591 CEHIDEIFG
-600 THLSEWYD
+600 TNLAEWYD
-608 GVKSFW
+608 GFNDFFMK
-614 MDVGSNIYELTHGD
+614 VGSRLYETWNGD
-628 EIEMQQLNT
+628 KIELVELNSKYSTMQNDLYAAVKN
-637 QYSSM
+637 
-642 YRDFADA
+642 
-649 IKAAVYSGKSA
+649 AVYSGMSID
-660 EEAVEEAKRQLL
+660 EAIKEAQKKVL
-672 DSSEKLYYF
+672 DTSEKVYLY
-681 DKASTEWKLDEL
+681 DKMADSWNLQGI
-693 AQDYY
+693 AIDYY
-698 RDKDKPVPTA
+698 NGKDLPDPKTPITGSA
-708 LKMPENVTANQWMAE
+708 WYADYYQKKE
-723 KYSSVPKLATGG
+723 VPKLASGG
-735 LVSGR
+735 LVSGT
-740 TLALVGDNSDAAVN
+740 TLAMVGDNIDAAVN

-777 SFAERLGGNSGGS
+777 SFAERLGAGSLQS
-790 RQPVV
+790 RQPVT

>member
-6 LFGSI
+6 LFGTI
-11 FVDSDKANESIH
+11 LVDSDKANESIH

-77 KTAAAVGATAE
+77 KTAAAVGANAE

-312 MGNITDG
+312 MGSITDG

-359 LIPLVKDVVNRLSE
+359 LIPLVKDVVSRLSE

-385 VQPLLNNIA
+385 VQPLLNNIT

-401 NLAEKLLPQLVDMAT
+401 NLAEELLPQLVDMAT

-440 IMPIVMEIVGWLSE
+440 IMPILMEIVGWLSE

-503 ADILKLLKPVAEKL
+503 ADILELLSPIVDVVVGLTE
-517 VELGEALSGKIME
+517 SI
-530 ACGNLAPVLETVLGG
+530 LESPIVS
-545 ALKTVF
+545 
-551 GLLTDVLIPAFDGL
+551 GLLERTLGIITELLNDTLFPALEGVAQ
-565 LKFLNGDFLGG
+565 FLSGDFLGAAET
-576 LNDWGNAFTGIFDSV
+576 WGGGFESTVRNV
-591 FAGIDEMFG
+591 CEHIDEIFG
-600 THLSEWYD
+600 TNLAEWYD
-608 GVKSFW
+608 GFNDFFMK
-614 MDVGSNIYELTHGD
+614 VGSRLYETWNGD
-628 EIEMQQLNT
+628 KIELVELNSKYSTMQSDLYAAVKN
-637 QYSSM
+637 
-642 YRDFADA
+642 
-649 IKAAVYSGKSA
+649 AVYSGMSID
-660 EEAVEEAKRQLL
+660 EAIKEAQKKVL
-672 DSSEKLYYF
+672 DTSEKVYLY
-681 DKASTEWKLDEL
+681 DKMADSWNLQGI
-693 AQDYY
+693 AIDYY
-698 RDKDKPVPTA
+698 NGKDLPDPKTPITGSA
-708 LKMPENVTANQWMAE
+708 WYADYYQKKE
-723 KYSSVPKLATGG
+723 VPKLASGG
-735 LVSGR
+735 LVSGT
-740 TLALVGDNSDAAVN
+740 TLAMVGDNIDAAVN

-768 SGAFSRALD
+768 SGAFSHALD
-777 SFAERLGGNSGGS
+777 SFAERLGAGSLQS
-790 RQPVV
+790 RQPVT

>member
-6 LFGSI
+6 LFGTI
-11 FVDSDKANESIH
+11 LVDSDKANESIH

-30 GLAETFGKGVAAVGK
+30 GLAETFGKGAATVGK

-125 MDAAPL
+125 MDADPL

-167 EDAYNYIA
+167 EDAFDYIA

-264 QGGETA
+264 QGGDVA
-270 REAFQEVV
+270 RDAFQTVIKSLSE
-278 QALAAMKD
+278 MED
-286 PIEQNTAGTDLF
+286 PIKQNEAGVNLF

-312 MGNITDG
+312 MGSITDG

-359 LIPLVKDVVNRLSE
+359 LIPFVKDVVSRLSE

-385 VQPLLNNIA
+385 VQPLLDNIT

-401 NLAEKLLPQLVDMAT
+401 NLAEELLPQLVDMAT

-440 IMPIVMEIVGWLSE
+440 IMPILMEIAGWLSE

-465 KLLPPLLDILESL
+465 KLLPPLLDILENL

-503 ADILKLLKPVAEKL
+503 ADILELLSPIVDVVVGLTE
-517 VELGEALSGKIME
+517 SI
-530 ACGNLAPVLETVLGG
+530 LESPIVS
-545 ALKTVF
+545 
-551 GLLTDVLIPAFDGL
+551 GLLEQTLGIITELLNDTLFPALEGVAQ
-565 LKFLNGDFLGG
+565 FLSGDFLGAAET
-576 LNDWGNAFTGIFDSV
+576 WGGGFESTVRNVCSH
-591 FAGIDEMFG
+591 IDEIFG
-600 THLSEWYD
+600 TNLAEWYD
-608 GVKSFW
+608 GFNDFFMK
-614 MDVGSNIYELTHGD
+614 VGSRLYETWNGD
-628 EIEMQQLNT
+628 KIELQELNSKYSTMQSDLYAAVKN
-637 QYSSM
+637 
-642 YRDFADA
+642 
-649 IKAAVYSGKSA
+649 AVYSGMSID
-660 EEAVEEAKRQLL
+660 EAIKEAQEKVL
-672 DSSEKLYYF
+672 DTSEKVYLY
-681 DKASTEWKLDEL
+681 DKMADSWNLQGIAIDYYNGKDLPTPKTPITGSAWY
-693 AQDYY
+693 ADYY
-698 RDKDKPVPTA
+698 RKK
-708 LKMPENVTANQWMAE
+708 E
-723 KYSSVPKLATGG
+723 VPKLASGG
-735 LVSGR
+735 LVSGT
-740 TLALVGDNSDAAVN
+740 TLAMVGDNIDAAVN
-754 PEVVAPLADLSAMI
+754 PEVVAPLNDLSAMI
-768 SGAFSRALD
+768 SGAFAKALD
-777 SFAERLGGNSGGS
+777 GFAEKLGGSQAP
-790 RQPVV
+790 RQPLS
-795 ISVQLSD
+795 IIVQLAD
-802 STELA
+802 GTELT
-807 RALIDDFNEIAR
+807 RALIDNINEIAR
-819 QDGASPFK
+819 QDGMSPLR

>member
-6 LFGSI
+6 LFGTI
-11 FVDSDKANESIH
+11 LVDSDKANESIH

-77 KTAAAVGATAE
+77 KTAAAVGANAE

-109 DDISDSI
+109 DDISDSV

-312 MGNITDG
+312 MGSITDG

-359 LIPLVKDVVNRLSE
+359 LIPLVKDVVSRLSE

-385 VQPLLNNIA
+385 VQPLLNNIT

-401 NLAEKLLPQLVDMAT
+401 NLAEELLPQLVDMAT

-440 IMPIVMEIVGWLSE
+440 IMPILMEIVGWLSE

-478 MPLVELALNLLDPV
+478 MPLVELALKLLDPV

-503 ADILKLLKPVAEKL
+503 ADILELLSPIVDVVVGLTE
-517 VELGEALSGKIME
+517 SI
-530 ACGNLAPVLETVLGG
+530 LESPIVS
-545 ALKTVF
+545 
-551 GLLTDVLIPAFDGL
+551 GLLEQTLGIITELLNDTLFPALEGVAQ
-565 LKFLNGDFLGG
+565 FLSGDFLGAAET
-576 LNDWGNAFTGIFDSV
+576 WGGGFESTVRNV
-591 FAGIDEMFG
+591 CEHIDEIFG
-600 THLSEWYD
+600 TNLAEWYD
-608 GVKSFW
+608 GFNDFF
-614 MDVGSNIYELTHGD
+614 MEVGSRLYETWNGD
-628 EIEMQQLNT
+628 KIELVELNSKYSTMQNDLH
-637 QYSSM
+637 
-642 YRDFADA
+642 
-649 IKAAVYSGKSA
+649 AAVKEAIYSGA
-660 EEAVEEAKRQLL
+660 GVEEAVKRAKAKVL
-672 DSSEKLYYF
+672 DSAEKGYF
-681 DKASTEWKLDEL
+681 YEQMSGEWKLEDI
-693 AQDYY
+693 AQRYYASKDLPDPKKPITGSAWYADYY
-698 RDKDKPVPTA
+698 QKK
-708 LKMPENVTANQWMAE
+708 E
-723 KYSSVPKLATGG
+723 VPKLASGG
-735 LVSGR
+735 LVSGT
-740 TLALVGDNSDAAVN
+740 TLAMVGDNIDAAVN

-777 SFAERLGGNSGGS
+777 SFAERLGASSSQS
-790 RQPVV
+790 RQPVT

>member
-6 LFGSI
+6 LFGTI
-11 FVDSDKANESIH
+11 LVDSDKANESIH

-30 GLAETFGKGVAAVGK
+30 GLAETFGKGAAAVGK

-77 KTAAAVGATAE
+77 KTAAAVGANAE

-312 MGNITDG
+312 MGSITDG

-359 LIPLVKDVVNRLSE
+359 LIPLVKDVVSRLSE

-385 VQPLLNNIA
+385 VQPLLNNIT

-401 NLAEKLLPQLVDMAT
+401 NLAEELLPQLVDMAT

-440 IMPIVMEIVGWLSE
+440 IMPILMEIVGWLSE

-478 MPLVELALNLLDPV
+478 MPLVELALKLLDPV

-503 ADILKLLKPVAEKL
+503 ADILELLSPIVDVVVGLTE
-517 VELGEALSGKIME
+517 SI
-530 ACGNLAPVLETVLGG
+530 LESPIVS
-545 ALKTVF
+545 
-551 GLLTDVLIPAFDGL
+551 GLLERTLGIITELLNDTLFPALEGVAQ
-565 LKFLNGDFLGG
+565 FLSGDFLGAAET
-576 LNDWGNAFTGIFDSV
+576 WGGGFESTVRNV
-591 FAGIDEMFG
+591 CEHIDEIFG
-600 THLSEWYD
+600 TNLAEWYD
-608 GVKSFW
+608 GFNDFFMK
-614 MDVGSNIYELTHGD
+614 VGSRLYETWNGD
-628 EIEMQQLNT
+628 KIELVELNSKYSTMQNDLYAAVKN
-637 QYSSM
+637 
-642 YRDFADA
+642 
-649 IKAAVYSGKSA
+649 AVYSGMSID
-660 EEAVEEAKRQLL
+660 EAIKEAQKKVL
-672 DSSEKLYYF
+672 DTSEKVYLY
-681 DKASTEWKLDEL
+681 DKMADSWNLQGI
-693 AQDYY
+693 AIDYY
-698 RDKDKPVPTA
+698 NGKDLPDPKTPITGSA
-708 LKMPENVTANQWMAE
+708 WYADYYQKKE
-723 KYSSVPKLATGG
+723 VPKLASGG
-735 LVSGR
+735 LVSGT
-740 TLALVGDNSDAAVN
+740 TLAMVGDNIDAAVN

-777 SFAERLGGNSGGS
+777 SFAERLGAGSLQS
-790 RQPVV
+790 RQPVT

>member
-6 LFGSI
+6 LFGTI
-11 FVDSDKANESIH
+11 LVDSDKANESIH

-30 GLAETFGKGVAAVGK
+30 GLAETFGKGAATVGK

-175 KGAQDGLN
+175 KGAQGGLN

-204 SADDMFKIFAQGAEN
+204 SADDMFKIFGQGAEN

-312 MGNITDG
+312 MGSITDG

-359 LIPLVKDVVNRLSE
+359 LIPLVKDVVSRLSE

-385 VQPLLNNIA
+385 VQPLLDNIT

-401 NLAEKLLPQLVDMAT
+401 NLAEELLPQLVDMAT

-440 IMPIVMEIVGWLSE
+440 VMPILMEIVGWLSE

-503 ADILKLLKPVAEKL
+503 ADILELLSPIVDVVVGLTE
-517 VELGEALSGKIME
+517 SI
-530 ACGNLAPVLETVLGG
+530 LESPIVS
-545 ALKTVF
+545 
-551 GLLTDVLIPAFDGL
+551 GLLERTLGIITELLNDTLFPALEGVAQ
-565 LKFLNGDFLGG
+565 FLSGDFLGAAET
-576 LNDWGNAFTGIFDSV
+576 WGGGFESTVRNV
-591 FAGIDEMFG
+591 CEHIDEIFG
-600 THLSEWYD
+600 TNLAEWYD
-608 GVKSFW
+608 GFNDFF
-614 MDVGSNIYELTHGD
+614 MEVGSRLYETWNGD
-628 EIEMQQLNT
+628 KIELVELNSKYSTMQSDLYAAVKN
-637 QYSSM
+637 
-642 YRDFADA
+642 
-649 IKAAVYSGKSA
+649 AVYSGMSID
-660 EEAVEEAKRQLL
+660 EAIKEAQKKVL
-672 DSSEKLYYF
+672 DTSEKAYLY
-681 DKASTEWKLDEL
+681 DKMADSWNLQGI
-693 AQDYY
+693 AIDYY
-698 RDKDKPVPTA
+698 NGKDLPDPKTPITGSA
-708 LKMPENVTANQWMAE
+708 WYADYYQKKE
-723 KYSSVPKLATGG
+723 VPKLASGG
-735 LVSGR
+735 LVSGT
-740 TLALVGDNSDAAVN
+740 TLAMVGDNIDAAVN

-777 SFAERLGGNSGGS
+777 SFAERLSAGSLQS
-790 RQPVV
+790 RQPVT

>member
-6 LFGSI
+6 LFGTI
-11 FVDSDKANESIH
+11 LVNSDKANESIH

-30 GLAETFGKGVAAVGK
+30 GLAETFGKGAATVGK

-77 KTAAAVGATAE
+77 KTAAAVGANAE

-312 MGNITDG
+312 MGSITDG

-373 AAKTVIPRLVKS
+373 ATKTVIPRLVKS
-385 VQPLLNNIA
+385 VQPLLNNIT

-401 NLAEKLLPQLVDMAT
+401 NLAEELLPQLVDMAT

-440 IMPIVMEIVGWLSE
+440 IMPILMEIVGWLSE

-478 MPLVELALNLLDPV
+478 MPLVELALKLLDPV

-503 ADILKLLKPVAEKL
+503 ADILELLSPIVDVVVGLTE
-517 VELGEALSGKIME
+517 SI
-530 ACGNLAPVLETVLGG
+530 LESPIVS
-545 ALKTVF
+545 
-551 GLLTDVLIPAFDGL
+551 GLLERTLGIITELLNDTLFPALEGVAQ
-565 LKFLNGDFLGG
+565 FLSGDFLGAAET
-576 LNDWGNAFTGIFDSV
+576 WGGGFESTVRNV
-591 FAGIDEMFG
+591 CEHIDEIFG
-600 THLSEWYD
+600 TNLAEWYD
-608 GVKSFW
+608 GFNDFFMK
-614 MDVGSNIYELTHGD
+614 VGSRLYETWNGD
-628 EIEMQQLNT
+628 KIELVELNSKYSTMQSDLYAAVKN
-637 QYSSM
+637 
-642 YRDFADA
+642 
-649 IKAAVYSGKSA
+649 AVYSGMSID
-660 EEAVEEAKRQLL
+660 EAIKEAQKKVL
-672 DSSEKLYYF
+672 DTSEKVYLY
-681 DKASTEWKLDEL
+681 DKMADSWNLQGI
-693 AQDYY
+693 AIDYY
-698 RDKDKPVPTA
+698 NGKDLPDPKTPITGSA
-708 LKMPENVTANQWMAE
+708 WYADYYQKKE
-723 KYSSVPKLATGG
+723 VPKLASGG
-735 LVSGR
+735 LVSGT
-740 TLALVGDNSDAAVN
+740 TLAMVGDNIDAAVN
-754 PEVVAPLADLSAMI
+754 PEVVAPLTDLSAMI

-777 SFAERLGGNSGGS
+777 SFAERLGAGSLQS
-790 RQPVV
+790 RQPVT

>member
-6 LFGSI
+6 LFGTI
-11 FVDSDKANESIH
+11 LVDSDKANESIH

-45 WAAGITTAAAAGAA
+45 WAAGITTAAASGAA

-77 KTAAAVGATAE
+77 KTAAAVGANAE

-312 MGNITDG
+312 MGSITDG

-359 LIPLVKDVVNRLSE
+359 LIPLVKDVVSRLSE

-385 VQPLLNNIA
+385 VQPLLNNIT

-401 NLAEKLLPQLVDMAT
+401 NLAEELLPQLVDMAT

-440 IMPIVMEIVGWLSE
+440 IIPILMEIVGWLSE

-503 ADILKLLKPVAEKL
+503 ADILELLSPIVDVVVGLTE
-517 VELGEALSGKIME
+517 SI
-530 ACGNLAPVLETVLGG
+530 LESPIVS
-545 ALKTVF
+545 
-551 GLLTDVLIPAFDGL
+551 GLLERTLGIITELLNDTLFPALEGVAQ
-565 LKFLNGDFLGG
+565 FLSGDFLGAAET
-576 LNDWGNAFTGIFDSV
+576 WGGGFESTVRNV
-591 FAGIDEMFG
+591 CEHIDEIFG
-600 THLSEWYD
+600 TNLAEWYD
-608 GVKSFW
+608 GFNDFF
-614 MDVGSNIYELTHGD
+614 MEVGSRLYETWNGD
-628 EIEMQQLNT
+628 KIELVELNSKYSTMQNDLYAAVKN
-637 QYSSM
+637 
-642 YRDFADA
+642 
-649 IKAAVYSGKSA
+649 AVYSGMSID
-660 EEAVEEAKRQLL
+660 EAIKEAQKKVL
-672 DSSEKLYYF
+672 DTSEKVYLY
-681 DKASTEWKLDEL
+681 DKMADSWNLQGI
-693 AQDYY
+693 AIDYY
-698 RDKDKPVPTA
+698 NGKDLPDPKTPITGSA
-708 LKMPENVTANQWMAE
+708 WYADYYQKKE
-723 KYSSVPKLATGG
+723 VPKLASGG
-735 LVSGR
+735 LVSGT
-740 TLALVGDNSDAAVN
+740 TLAMVGDNIDAAVN

-777 SFAERLGGNSGGS
+777 SFAERLGAGSLQS
-790 RQPVV
+790 RQPVT

>member
-6 LFGSI
+6 LFGTI
-11 FVDSDKANESIH
+11 LVDSDKANESIH

-30 GLAETFGKGVAAVGK
+30 GLAETFGKGAAAVGK

-77 KTAAAVGATAE
+77 KTAAAVGANAE

-125 MDAAPL
+125 MDADPL

-264 QGGETA
+264 QGGDVA
-270 REAFQEVV
+270 RDAFQTVIKSLSE
-278 QALAAMKD
+278 MED
-286 PIEQNTAGTDLF
+286 PIKQNEAGVNLF

-312 MGNITDG
+312 MGSITDG

-329 IKDVNYSSLED
+329 ITDVNYSSLED

-359 LIPLVKDVVNRLSE
+359 LIPLVKDVVSRLSE

-385 VQPLLNNIA
+385 VQPLLDNIT

-401 NLAEKLLPQLVDMAT
+401 NLAGELLPQLVDMAT

-440 IMPIVMEIVGWLSE
+440 VMPILMEIVGWLSE

-478 MPLVELALNLLDPV
+478 MPLVELALKLLDPV

-503 ADILKLLKPVAEKL
+503 ADILELLSPIVDVVVGLTE
-517 VELGEALSGKIME
+517 SI
-530 ACGNLAPVLETVLGG
+530 LESPIVS
-545 ALKTVF
+545 
-551 GLLTDVLIPAFDGL
+551 GLLERTLGIITELLNDTLFPALEGVAQ
-565 LKFLNGDFLGG
+565 FLSGDFLGAAET
-576 LNDWGNAFTGIFDSV
+576 WGGGFESTVRNV
-591 FAGIDEMFG
+591 CEHIDEIFG
-600 THLSEWYD
+600 TNLAEWYD
-608 GVKSFW
+608 GLKRGTAIRLSSW
-614 MDVGSNIYELTHGD
+614 SLI
-628 EIEMQQLNT
+628 QNT
-637 QYSSM
+637 AQCRTICM
-642 YRDFADA
+642 
-649 IKAAVYSGKSA
+649 
-660 EEAVEEAKRQLL
+660 LL
-672 DSSEKLYYF
+672 
-681 DKASTEWKLDEL
+681 
-693 AQDYY
+693 
-698 RDKDKPVPTA
+698 
-708 LKMPENVTANQWMAE
+708 
-723 KYSSVPKLATGG
+723 
-735 LVSGR
+735 
-740 TLALVGDNSDAAVN
+740 
-754 PEVVAPLADLSAMI
+754 
-768 SGAFSRALD
+768 
-777 SFAERLGGNSGGS
+777 
-790 RQPVV
+790 
-795 ISVQLSD
+795 
-802 STELA
+802 
-807 RALIDDFNEIAR
+807 
-819 QDGASPFK
+819 
-827 GI
+827 

>member
-6 LFGSI
+6 LFGTI
-11 FVDSDKANESIH
+11 LVNSDKANESIH

-30 GLAETFGKGVAAVGK
+30 GLAETFGKGAATVGK

-77 KTAAAVGATAE
+77 KTAAAVGANAE

-312 MGNITDG
+312 MGSITDG

-359 LIPLVKDVVNRLSE
+359 LIPFVKDVVNRLSE
-373 AAKTVIPRLVKS
+373 ATKTVIPRLVKS
-385 VQPLLNNIA
+385 VQPLLNNIT

-401 NLAEKLLPQLVDMAT
+401 NLAEELLPQLVDMAT

-440 IMPIVMEIVGWLSE
+440 IMPILMEIVGWLSE

-478 MPLVELALNLLDPV
+478 MPLVELALKLLDPV

-503 ADILKLLKPVAEKL
+503 ADILELLSPIVDVVVGLTE
-517 VELGEALSGKIME
+517 SI
-530 ACGNLAPVLETVLGG
+530 LESPIVS
-545 ALKTVF
+545 
-551 GLLTDVLIPAFDGL
+551 GLLEQTLGIITELLNDTLFPALEGVAQ
-565 LKFLNGDFLGG
+565 FLSGDFLGAAET
-576 LNDWGNAFTGIFDSV
+576 WGGGFESTARNV
-591 FAGIDEMFG
+591 CEHIDEIFG
-600 THLSEWYD
+600 TNLAEWYD
-608 GVKSFW
+608 GFNDFF
-614 MDVGSNIYELTHGD
+614 MEVGSRLYETWNGD
-628 EIEMQQLNT
+628 KIELVELNSKYSTMQNDLH
-637 QYSSM
+637 
-642 YRDFADA
+642 
-649 IKAAVYSGKSA
+649 AAVKEAIYSGA
-660 EEAVEEAKRQLL
+660 GVEEAVKRAKAKVL
-672 DSSEKLYYF
+672 DSAEKGYF
-681 DKASTEWKLDEL
+681 YEQMSGEWKLEDI
-693 AQDYY
+693 AQRYYASKDLPDPKKPITGSAWYADYY
-698 RDKDKPVPTA
+698 QKK
-708 LKMPENVTANQWMAE
+708 E
-723 KYSSVPKLATGG
+723 VPKLASGG
-735 LVSGR
+735 LVSGT
-740 TLALVGDNSDAAVN
+740 TLAMVGDNIDAAVN

-777 SFAERLGGNSGGS
+777 SFAERLGASSSQS
-790 RQPVV
+790 RQPVT

>member
-6 LFGSI
+6 LFGTI
-11 FVDSDKANESIH
+11 LVDSDKANESIH

-77 KTAAAVGATAE
+77 KTAAAVGANAE

-139 ALQDVFDMGVDET
+139 ALQDVFGMGVDET

-312 MGNITDG
+312 MGSITDG

-359 LIPLVKDVVNRLSE
+359 LIPLVKDVVSRLSE

-385 VQPLLNNIA
+385 VQPLLNNIT

-401 NLAEKLLPQLVDMAT
+401 NLAEELLPQLVDMAT

-440 IMPIVMEIVGWLSE
+440 IMPILMEIVGWLSE

-503 ADILKLLKPVAEKL
+503 ADILELLSPIVDVVVGLTE
-517 VELGEALSGKIME
+517 SI
-530 ACGNLAPVLETVLGG
+530 LESPIVS
-545 ALKTVF
+545 
-551 GLLTDVLIPAFDGL
+551 GLLERTLGIITELLNDTLFPALEGVAQ
-565 LKFLNGDFLGG
+565 FLSGDFLGAAET
-576 LNDWGNAFTGIFDSV
+576 WGGGFESTVRNV
-591 FAGIDEMFG
+591 CEHIDEIFG
-600 THLSEWYD
+600 TNLAEWYD
-608 GVKSFW
+608 GFNDFF
-614 MDVGSNIYELTHGD
+614 MEVGSRLYETWNGD
-628 EIEMQQLNT
+628 KIELVELNSKYSTMQNDLYAAVKN
-637 QYSSM
+637 
-642 YRDFADA
+642 
-649 IKAAVYSGKSA
+649 AVYSGMSID
-660 EEAVEEAKRQLL
+660 EAIKEAQKKVL
-672 DSSEKLYYF
+672 DTSEKVYLY
-681 DKASTEWKLDEL
+681 DKMADSWNLQGI
-693 AQDYY
+693 AIDYY
-698 RDKDKPVPTA
+698 NGKDLPDPKTPITGSA
-708 LKMPENVTANQWMAE
+708 WYADYYQKKE
-723 KYSSVPKLATGG
+723 VPKLASGG
-735 LVSGR
+735 LVSGT
-740 TLALVGDNSDAAVN
+740 TLAMVGDNIDAAVN

-777 SFAERLGGNSGGS
+777 SFAERLGAGSLQS
-790 RQPVV
+790 RQPVT

>member
-6 LFGSI
+6 LFGTI
-11 FVDSDKANESIH
+11 LVDSDKANESIH

-77 KTAAAVGATAE
+77 KTAAAVGANAE

-312 MGNITDG
+312 MGSITDG

-359 LIPLVKDVVNRLSE
+359 LIPLVKDVVSRLSE

-385 VQPLLNNIA
+385 VQPLLNNIT

-401 NLAEKLLPQLVDMAT
+401 NLAEELLPQLVDMAT

-440 IMPIVMEIVGWLSE
+440 IMPILMEIVGWLSE

-503 ADILKLLKPVAEKL
+503 ADILELLSPIVDVVVGLTE
-517 VELGEALSGKIME
+517 SI
-530 ACGNLAPVLETVLGG
+530 LESPIVS
-545 ALKTVF
+545 
-551 GLLTDVLIPAFDGL
+551 GLLERTLGIITELLNDTLFPALEGVAQ
-565 LKFLNGDFLGG
+565 FLSGDFLGAAET
-576 LNDWGNAFTGIFDSV
+576 WGGGFESTVRNV
-591 FAGIDEMFG
+591 CEHIDEIFG
-600 THLSEWYD
+600 TNLAEWYD
-608 GVKSFW
+608 GFNDFF
-614 MDVGSNIYELTHGD
+614 MEVGSRLYETWNGD
-628 EIEMQQLNT
+628 KIELVELNSKYSTMQNDLYAAVKN
-637 QYSSM
+637 
-642 YRDFADA
+642 
-649 IKAAVYSGKSA
+649 AVYSGMSID
-660 EEAVEEAKRQLL
+660 EAIKEAQKKVL
-672 DSSEKLYYF
+672 DTSEKVYLY
-681 DKASTEWKLDEL
+681 DKMADSWNLQGI
-693 AQDYY
+693 AIDYY
-698 RDKDKPVPTA
+698 NGNDLPDPKTPITGSAWYADYYQK
-708 LKMPENVTANQWMAE
+708 KE
-723 KYSSVPKLATGG
+723 VPKLASGG
-735 LVSGR
+735 LVSGT
-740 TLALVGDNSDAAVN
+740 TLAMVGDNIDAAVN

-777 SFAERLGGNSGGS
+777 SFAERLGAGSLQS
-790 RQPVV
+790 RQPVT

>member
-6 LFGSI
+6 LFGTI
-11 FVDSDKANESIH
+11 LVDSDKANESIH

-45 WAAGITTAAAAGAA
+45 WAAGITTAAATGAA

-77 KTAAAVGATAE
+77 KTAAAVGANAE
-88 QAEKYKSVI
+88 QVEKYKSVI

-109 DDISDSI
+109 DDISDSV

-312 MGNITDG
+312 MGSITDG

-350 TMIQPLGDS
+350 TMTQPLGDS
-359 LIPLVKDVVNRLSE
+359 LIPLVKDVVSRLSE

-385 VQPLLNNIA
+385 VQPLLNNIT

-401 NLAEKLLPQLVDMAT
+401 DLAEELLPQLVDMAT

-440 IMPIVMEIVGWLSE
+440 IMPILMEIVGWLSE

-478 MPLVELALNLLDPV
+478 MPLVELALKLLDPV

-503 ADILKLLKPVAEKL
+503 ADILELLSPIVDVVVGLTE
-517 VELGEALSGKIME
+517 SI
-530 ACGNLAPVLETVLGG
+530 LESPIVS
-545 ALKTVF
+545 
-551 GLLTDVLIPAFDGL
+551 GLLEQTLGIITELLNDTLFPALEGVAQ
-565 LKFLNGDFLGG
+565 FLSGDFLGAAET
-576 LNDWGNAFTGIFDSV
+576 WGGGFESTVRNV
-591 FAGIDEMFG
+591 CEHIDEIFG
-600 THLSEWYD
+600 TNLAEWYD
-608 GVKSFW
+608 GFNDFF
-614 MDVGSNIYELTHGD
+614 MEVGSRLYETWNGD
-628 EIEMQQLNT
+628 KIELVELNSKYSTMQNDLH
-637 QYSSM
+637 
-642 YRDFADA
+642 
-649 IKAAVYSGKSA
+649 AAVKEAIYSGA
-660 EEAVEEAKRQLL
+660 GVEEAVKRAKAKVL
-672 DSSEKLYYF
+672 DSAEKSYF
-681 DKASTEWKLDEL
+681 YEQMSGEWKLEDI
-693 AQDYY
+693 AQRYYASKDLPDPKKPITGSAWYADYY
-698 RDKDKPVPTA
+698 QKK
-708 LKMPENVTANQWMAE
+708 E
-723 KYSSVPKLATGG
+723 VPKLASGG
-735 LVSGR
+735 LVSGT
-740 TLALVGDNSDAAVN
+740 TLAMVGDNIDAAVN

-777 SFAERLGGNSGGS
+777 SFAERLGASSSQS
-790 RQPVV
+790 RQPVT